1 MRKRNEETE
10 RGVGERCWIRI
21 RNGKTAT
28 FSGIPKEGGR
38 QRTKDGGGE
47 TRERIIPRLN
57 TGGGKLK
64 VQEKKKPGCSL
75 SMLKT
80 GHRNLGK
87 EKTSDRMIQ
96 RNENLI
102 QSGANRYLHCVKMMF
117 LCVFFFF

>member
-57 TGGGKLK
+57 TRGGKLK
-64 VQEKKKPGCSL
+64 VQEKKKQVVL
-75 SMLKT
+75 
-80 GHRNLGK
+80 
-87 EKTSDRMIQ
+87 
-96 RNENLI
+96 
-102 QSGANRYLHCVKMMF
+102 F
-117 LCVFFFF
+117 LC